1 MPVSVCQTVS
11 RNFHTPLVRSPA
23 DRTKV
28 VTMGAHLKLTGL
40 ETFMS
45 FTFFMTCSD
54 FKAFRN
60 WKSETASGSTEHRA
74 AAFLICLKLRSGFLD
89 FASCRLGFR
98 GAGGSDFFCM
108 ASARNNSGE
117 ENEEGL
123 SEGRDA
129 VRARLVGSIL
139 SQD

>member
-1 MPVSVCQTVS
+1 MLVSVCQTVS

-28 VTMGAHLKLTGL
+28 VTMGALLKLTGL

-45 FTFFMTCSD
+45 FTFSRSSSG
-54 FKAFRN
+54 FKAFRS

-74 AAFLICLKLRSGFLD
+74 AVFLICSKLRSGFLD
-89 FASCRLGFR
+89 FACRRLGFR
-98 GAGGSDFFCM
+98 GAGGSDVFCV
-108 ASARNNSGE
+108 ASAGNNSGE
-117 ENEEGL
+117 EKEEGL